1 MERVTSR
8 DGTTIAFER
17 VGTGPAIVLVGGAI
31 DDGSENAP
39 LGPALGDRFT
49 VYNYARRGRGES
61 HDTQPYAVEREIE
74 DLGAIIAEAG
84 GAAHVFGASSGGG
97 LALEAAAA
105 GLAIDRL
112 AVYEVPYAMADD
124 GPHWD
129 RRDLPTVEELL
140 AEGRRGDVVELFMR
154 NVGSSE
160 EDIAGAK
167 GSPYWASLEGL
178 AHTLAY
184 DAAVMGDGP
193 PPSERLEGI
202 SQPTLVM
209 TGTLP
214 DAHGGVPPEFM
225 SRSADTIAAS
235 IPNAERAVVEG
246 AGHMVD
252 ATLLA
257 PVLGRFFAVR

>member
-1 MERVTSR
+1 VERVTSS
-8 DGTTIAFER
+8 DGTTIAFDR
-17 VGTGPAIVLVGGAI
+17 VGTGPAVVLVGGAI

-61 HDTQPYAVEREIE
+61 GDTRPYVVEREIE

-84 GAAHVFGASSGGG
+84 GTAHVFGASSGGG

-112 AVYEVPYAMADD
+112 AVYEVPYATADG

-129 RRDLPTVEELL
+129 RRDLPAIEELL
-140 AEGRRGDVVELFMR
+140 AEGRRGDVVDLFMR

-167 GSPYWASLEGL
+167 GSPYWAPLEAL

-184 DAAVMGDGP
+184 DAAVMGDGL
-193 PPSERLEGI
+193 PPSERLARI
-202 SQPTLVM
+202 SQPALVI
-209 TGTLP
+209 TGTVA
-214 DAHGGVPPEFM
+214 DAHGGVPAEFM
-225 SRSADTIAAS
+225 TRSADAIAAS
-235 IPNAERAVVEG
+235 IPNAERTVVEG

>member
-1 MERVTSR
+1 MDQVKSK
-8 DGTTIAFER
+8 DGTAIAFDR
-17 VGTGPAIVLVGGAI
+17 VGTGQAVLLVGGAI
-31 DDGSENAP
+31 DDGAENAP

-61 HDTQPYAVEREIE
+61 GDSPPYAVEREIE
-74 DLGAIIAEAG
+74 DLDAIITEAG
-84 GAAHVFGASSGGG
+84 GRAHVFGASSGGG

-112 AVYEVPYAMADD
+112 AVYEVPYAMADE

-129 RRDLPTVEELL
+129 RRDVQAVEALL

-154 NVGSSE
+154 MVGSSE
-160 EDIAGAK
+160 EEIAGAK
-167 GSPYWASLEGL
+167 GSPYWAPLEQI

-184 DAAVMGDGP
+184 DAAIMGDGYP
-193 PPSERLEGI
+193 PAERLARI

-209 TGTLP
+209 TGTVA

-225 SRSADTIAAS
+225 GRAADAIAAS
-235 IPNAERAVVEG
+235 IPHAERAVIEE

-252 ATLLA
+252 TTLLA
-257 PVLGRFFAVR
+257 PVLERFFAA

>member
-1 MERVTSR
+1 MDRVTSK
-8 DGTTIAFER
+8 DGTAIALER
-17 VGTGPAIVLVGGAI
+17 VGTGPAVVLVGGAI

-39 LGPALGDRFT
+39 LGTALGDRFT

-61 HDTQPYAVEREIE
+61 GDTPPYAVEREIE
-74 DLGAIIAEAG
+74 DLGAIITSAG
-84 GAAHVFGASSGGG
+84 ETAHVFGASSGGG

-105 GLAIDRL
+105 GLPIDRL
-112 AVYEVPYAMADD
+112 AVYEVPYAMTDD

-129 RRDLPTVEELL
+129 RRDLPAVEELL
-140 AEGRRGDVVELFMR
+140 AEGRRGDVIELFMR
-154 NVGSSE
+154 TVGSSE

-167 GSPYWASLEGL
+167 DSHFWAPLETI

-184 DAAVMGDGP
+184 DAAVMGDGHP
-193 PPSERLEGI
+193 PAERLARI

-209 TGTLP
+209 TGTVA

-225 SRSADTIAAS
+225 SRAADAIAAS
-235 IPNAERAVVEG
+235 IPRAERAVVEG

-252 ATLLA
+252 ASLLA
-257 PVLGRFFAVR
+257 PVIGRFFAAP